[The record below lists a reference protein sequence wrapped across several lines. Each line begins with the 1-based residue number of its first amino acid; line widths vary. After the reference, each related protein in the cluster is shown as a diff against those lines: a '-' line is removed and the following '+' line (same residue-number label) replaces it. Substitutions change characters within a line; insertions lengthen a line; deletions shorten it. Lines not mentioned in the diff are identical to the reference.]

1 MIEMFKILRKVRL
14 HDFQASSFE
23 WFQIY
28 NEISDWREED
38 PNEDGDGDDDFSPL
52 SPEQLEE
59 LENAL
64 PDGSLSYSTSNV
76 RVCSE

>member
-1 MIEMFKILRKVRL
+1 MRLKNKI
-14 HDFQASSFE
+14 Q
-23 WFQIY
+23 
-28 NEISDWREED
+28 DWREED
-38 PNEDGDGDDDFSPL
+38 PTEDGDGDDDFSPL

-76 RVCSE
+76 RVCLE